1 MKEILNTTNSG
12 ISGEFYVAAELTKR
26 GYVASLT
33 SKNTKA
39 IDLLASNSD
48 GSKVVSIQ
56 VKTTKKGT
64 SFTLGQKDEMIE
76 TNESL
81 FYVFV
86 NLNITTKNNQVEY
99 GPVEYYVVP
108 MKKVKRFIHNNH
120 QEWLRT
126 PGRNGQQ
133 HNDSSMR
140 KYHIQPDDKMNNFEL
155 LGLDSN
161 VDKTVEDLNTI

>member
-1 MKEILNTTNSG
+1 MKNKLSQVNSG

-26 GYVASLT
+26 GLVASLT

-56 VKTTKKGT
+56 VKTTRYGT
-64 SFTLGQKDEMIE
+64 SFTLGQKDEEIE

-86 NLNITTKNNQVEY
+86 NLNITTQNNTINYGQVD
-99 GPVEYYVVP
+99 YYVVP
-108 MKKVKRFIHNNH
+108 MKKVKEYIYNSHRK
-120 QEWLRT
+120 WLNT

-140 KYHIQPDDKMNNFEL
+140 RYDIQQDDKLNNWEI
-155 LGLDSN
+155 LGL
-161 VDKTVEDLNTI
+161 

>member
-1 MKEILNTTNSG
+1 MKTNLSQVNSG

-26 GYVASLT
+26 GYVSSLT

-56 VKTTKKGT
+56 VKTTKNGT
-64 SFTLGQKDEMIE
+64 SFTLGQKDEEIE

-86 NLNITTKNNQVEY
+86 NLNITTKNNIINYGQVD
-99 GPVEYYVVP
+99 YYIVP
-108 MKKVKRFIHNNH
+108 MKKVKEYIYTSHRK
-120 QEWLRT
+120 WLNT
-126 PGRNGQQ
+126 PGRNGQH

-140 KYHIQPDDKMNNFEL
+140 KYDIQPDDILNNWEL
-155 LGLDSN
+155 LGL
-161 VDKTVEDLNTI
+161 

>member
-1 MKEILNTTNSG
+1 MKNKLSQVNSG

-26 GYVASLT
+26 GLVASLT
-33 SKNTKA
+33 SKNTKT

-56 VKTTKKGT
+56 VKTTRYGT
-64 SFTLGQKDEMIE
+64 SFTLGQKDEEIE

-86 NLNITTKNNQVEY
+86 NLNITTQNDTINYGQVD
-99 GPVEYYVVP
+99 YYVVP
-108 MKKVKRFIHNNH
+108 MKKVKEYIYNSHRK
-120 QEWLRT
+120 WLNT

-140 KYHIQPDDKMNNFEL
+140 RYDIQQDDKLNNWEI
-155 LGLDSN
+155 LGL
-161 VDKTVEDLNTI
+161 

>member
-1 MKEILNTTNSG
+1 MKSIISQVNCG
-12 ISGEFYVAAELTKR
+12 ITGEYYVAAELTKR

-56 VKTTKKGT
+56 VKATKNGK
-64 SFTLGQKDEMIE
+64 SFTLGQKDEMIQA
-76 TNESL
+76 NDSL

-86 NLNITTKNNQVEY
+86 NLNIKEIEGKINY

-108 MKKVKRFIHNNH
+108 MKKVKDFIRNNH
-120 QEWLRT
+120 REWLNS
-126 PGRNGQQ
+126 PGKNGQQ
-133 HNDSSMR
+133 HNDSTLR
-140 KYHIQPDDKMNNFEL
+140 KYIIQPDDEVNNFEI
-155 LGLDSN
+155 LGLESN
-161 VDKTVEDLNTI
+161 FDNTQEVKNSF